1 LSSNRII
8 YDKEP
13 ADVTPA
19 SVENMP
25 AGRIAVLIP
34 SLDGGGAERSM
45 LNLVNAFLERGR
57 KVDLVLCRA
66 KGAYLENIPTQ
77 ARLVVLESA
86 GDFGGRLAALLAN
99 PGRLGSLIRPVIL
112 PSKIAP
118 EIEYLRSLQCYL
130 RARQPDVILSALTY
144 ANLIALWAKNVV
156 DPRLPVVVSER
167 IALSQHCFNE
177 PSRRKWRWRYLPPL
191 VGSSYPYA
199 DAIISVSNQVADD
212 LSSVSGLPRDT
223 IKTIYNPV
231 VDDELRSQSAMSLD
245 HPWFAPQ
252 SPPVI
257 LGVGRLAQQKDFST
271 LIRGFARLRA
281 NRKARLLILGEGKQR
296 PLLEAL
302 VKELGLQADVQ
313 LPGFVANPF
322 QFMARAAALVLSSE
336 YEGLP
341 GVVIQALAC
350 GCPVVSTDCPG
361 GSAEILCDGEYG
373 PLVPVG
379 DDAELCAAVESVL
392 DNPIEKHV
400 LTQRA
405 EQFSIDCAAEQ
416 YITVLDTLVA
426 GRTIN

>member
-1 LSSNRII
+1 
-8 YDKEP
+8 
-13 ADVTPA
+13 
-19 SVENMP
+19 
-25 AGRIAVLIP
+25 
-34 SLDGGGAERSM
+34 M

-66 KGAYLENIPTQ
+66 KGAYLENIPAQ

-99 PGRLGSLIRPVIL
+99 PRRLGSLIRPVIL

-118 EIEYLRSLQCYL
+118 EIEYLRSLQRYL
-130 RARQPDVILSALTY
+130 RERQPDVVLSALTY

-156 DPRLPVVVSER
+156 NAGLPVVVSER

-191 VGSSYPYA
+191 VGSSYPLA
-199 DAIISVSNQVADD
+199 DAVISVSNQVADD
-212 LSSVSGLPRDT
+212 LSAVSGLPRES
-223 IKTIYNPV
+223 IQTIYNPV
-231 VDDELRSQSAMSLD
+231 VDDELRSQSAAPLD
-245 HPWFAPQ
+245 HPWFVPQ

-271 LIRGFARLRA
+271 LVRAFSRLRA
-281 NRKARLLILGEGKQR
+281 RRKAHLLILGEGKQR

-302 VKELGLQADVQ
+302 VKDLGLETDVQ

-322 QFMARAAALVLSSE
+322 KFMARAAALVLSSE

-379 DDAELCAAVESVL
+379 DDAALCAAVESVL
-392 DNPIEKHV
+392 DNPLEKHV
-400 LTQRA
+400 LMQRA

-416 YITVLDTLVA
+416 YLAVLDTLFA
-426 GRTIN
+426 DRTIN

>member
-1 LSSNRII
+1 
-8 YDKEP
+8 
-13 ADVTPA
+13 
-19 SVENMP
+19 
-25 AGRIAVLIP
+25 
-34 SLDGGGAERSM
+34 M

-66 KGAYLENIPTQ
+66 KGAYLENIPAQ

-99 PGRLGSLIRPVIL
+99 PRRLGSLIRPVIL

-118 EIEYLRSLQCYL
+118 EIEYLRSLQRYL
-130 RARQPDVILSALTY
+130 RERQPDVVLSALTY

-156 DPRLPVVVSER
+156 NAGLPVVVSER

-191 VGSSYPYA
+191 VGSSYPLA
-199 DAIISVSNQVADD
+199 DAVISVSNQVADD
-212 LSSVSGLPRDT
+212 LSAVSGLPRES

-231 VDDELRSQSAMSLD
+231 VDDELRSQSAEPLD
-245 HPWFAPQ
+245 HPWFVRQ

-271 LIRGFARLRA
+271 LIRAFSRLRA
-281 NRKARLLILGEGKQR
+281 RRKAHLLILGEGKQR

-302 VKELGLQADVQ
+302 VKDLGLETDVQ
-313 LPGFVANPF
+313 LHGFVANPF
-322 QFMARAAALVLSSE
+322 KFMARAAALVLSSE

-379 DDAELCAAVESVL
+379 DDAALCAAVESVL
-392 DNPIEKHV
+392 DNPLEKHV
-400 LTQRA
+400 LMQRA

-416 YITVLDTLVA
+416 YLAVLDTLFA
-426 GRTIN
+426 DRTIN

>member
-1 LSSNRII
+1 
-8 YDKEP
+8 
-13 ADVTPA
+13 VTLAFVDNIHA
-19 SVENMP
+19 S
-25 AGRIAVLIP
+25 RIAVLVP
-34 SLDGGGAERSM
+34 SLEGGGAERSM
-45 LNLVNAFLERGR
+45 LNLVHAFLERGR

-66 KGAYLENIPTQ
+66 KGAYLENIPAQ
-77 ARLVVLESA
+77 ARLVVLESE

-99 PGRLGSLIRPVIL
+99 AGRLGSLIRPVVL

-118 EIEYLRSLQCYL
+118 EIEYLRSLQRYL
-130 RARQPDVILSALTY
+130 RERQPDVVLSALTY
-144 ANLIALWAKNVV
+144 ANLIALWARNAVN
-156 DPRLPVVVSER
+156 PGLPVVVSER

-191 VGSSYPYA
+191 VGSSYPVA
-199 DAIISVSNQVADD
+199 DAVISVSNQVADD
-212 LSSVSGLPRDT
+212 LSAVSGLPRES

-231 VDDELRSQSAMSLD
+231 VDDGLRSQSAEPLD
-245 HPWFAPQ
+245 HPWFVAQ

-271 LIRGFARLRA
+271 LIRAFARLRA
-281 NRKARLLILGEGKQR
+281 RRKAHLLILGEGKQR

-302 VKELGLQADVQ
+302 VKDLGLETDVQ
-313 LPGFVANPF
+313 LPGFVVNPF

-379 DDAELCAAVESVL
+379 DDAALCAAVESVL
-392 DNPIEKHV
+392 DNPLEKHV
-400 LTQRA
+400 LMQRA

-416 YITVLDTLVA
+416 YLAVLDTLFA